1 MRLLSL
7 LGLDRRLRRLRIA
20 AAEGAMAAEDRVQLL
35 RMAWEEEKQRLKLV
49 LVLAI
54 VLLGL
59 TTIAVALLSVAVV
72 VHFWDTPQRT
82 TAAWSVAAL
91 WIVLW
96 LAAAWGLW
104 TQLRGASNSFTPTRE
119 ELARDWTWVQERFG
133 AWRRGRRRGRGG
145 AAPSGHARGT
155 DRAHRA
161 PAPAHRDLAGWRH
174 RRRARRGAAGTAAAR
189 RNAYRHGVAHRARA
203 SGGHGR
209 CRCCGAGGG
218 SPEAPAALGDLRRA
232 DPLAHAL
239 KRPASRA
246 RPPSH

>member
-91 WIVLW
+91 
-96 LAAAWGLW
+96 
-104 TQLRGASNSFTPTRE
+104 
-119 ELARDWTWVQERFG
+119 
-133 AWRRGRRRGRGG
+133 
-145 AAPSGHARGT
+145 
-155 DRAHRA
+155 
-161 PAPAHRDLAGWRH
+161 
-174 RRRARRGAAGTAAAR
+174 
-189 RNAYRHGVAHRARA
+189 
-203 SGGHGR
+203 
-209 CRCCGAGGG
+209 
-218 SPEAPAALGDLRRA
+218 
-232 DPLAHAL
+232 
-239 KRPASRA
+239 
-246 RPPSH
+246 